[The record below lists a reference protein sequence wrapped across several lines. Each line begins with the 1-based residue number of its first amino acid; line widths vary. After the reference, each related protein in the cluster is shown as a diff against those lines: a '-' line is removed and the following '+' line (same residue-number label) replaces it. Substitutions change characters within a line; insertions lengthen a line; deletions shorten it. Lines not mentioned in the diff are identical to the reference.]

1 MTGTCTRY
9 TNAGESLR
17 EFADVQVVAPDRNR
31 SGASNSLTLES
42 SLRTFTFENGDIA
55 VQMGTPTDCVYLGV
69 NALMRPRPDIVV
81 SGINAGPNLGDDVI
95 YSGTVAA
102 AMEGRHLGFPALAV
116 SLDGHK
122 HYDTAAAVTCSI
134 LRALCKEPLRT
145 GRILN
150 INVPDLPLD
159 QIKGIRVTRCG
170 TRHPA
175 DQVIP
180 QQDPRGNTLYWIGP
194 PGGKCDAGPGTDF
207 AAVDEGYVSITPLH
221 VDLTAHS
228 AQDVVSELVKQRGS
242 WHAMVSRRVQA
253 LLDQLRA
260 QGIQDEQ
267 VLNALAAV
275 PREKFVDEAFEQKA
289 WDNIALPIGQ
299 GQTIS
304 QPYMVAR
311 MTELLELTP
320 QSRVLEIGTGSG
332 YQTAILAHLVQH
344 VCSVER
350 IKGLQWQARRRL
362 KNLDLHNVSTRHG
375 DGWQGWQARA
385 PFDAIIV
392 TAAPPEIPTALMTQL
407 DEGGILVLPVGGA
420 PVFETGASSGR
431 RIYYRYRG
439 GRALCPF
446 SEG

>member
-1 MTGTCTRY
+1 
-9 TNAGESLR
+9 
-17 EFADVQVVAPDRNR
+17 
-31 SGASNSLTLES
+31 
-42 SLRTFTFENGDIA
+42 
-55 VQMGTPTDCVYLGV
+55 
-69 NALMRPRPDIVV
+69 
-81 SGINAGPNLGDDVI
+81 
-95 YSGTVAA
+95 
-102 AMEGRHLGFPALAV
+102 
-116 SLDGHK
+116 
-122 HYDTAAAVTCSI
+122 
-134 LRALCKEPLRT
+134 
-145 GRILN
+145 
-150 INVPDLPLD
+150 
-159 QIKGIRVTRCG
+159 
-170 TRHPA
+170 
-175 DQVIP
+175 
-180 QQDPRGNTLYWIGP
+180 
-194 PGGKCDAGPGTDF
+194 
-207 AAVDEGYVSITPLH
+207 
-221 VDLTAHS
+221 
-228 AQDVVSELVKQRGS
+228 
-242 WHAMVSRRVQA
+242 MVSRRVQA

-392 TAAPPEIPTALMTQL
+392 IGGTAGNSNCTNDAAGRRRDSRLTRR
-407 DEGGILVLPVGGA
+407 GGA